1 VDAPIPILDDS
12 ILMNVRLNSSLLVCL
27 LACSVAPADD
37 ALRAR
42 NDAIIV
48 RAIERMPGYDYT
60 QDKHVRDAIERHLSR
75 SAGTAEYV
83 ALAKRFRPDDMPE
96 RLAEII
102 RSDLNDSVKVE
113 AAGLLCGVEGGPPLL
128 AEMLESEPV
137 DPAAQDESPR
147 DHPSHIRAAQVAGL
161 LGNLGNETARE
172 LLGKVVRD
180 ETKPF
185 KVRSSAISG
194 LAKNGQGQNLILQ
207 LARSGNLVPD
217 TRLLAGGLLARSNND
232 KIRQRAAEL
241 LPQPQMK
248 DQKPLAPIDELASM
262 RGDIANGQVLFRGVA
277 TCANCHLVNKFGKEV
292 GPDLSEIGSKL
303 SREAIYTSILDP
315 SAGISHNYENYV
327 VLTDSG
333 QVITGLKVSETP
345 TDVVIRTAEAIDRR
359 IPQGEIEEIKKSEKS
374 IMPENLH
381 HTFDQKGLVDIVEYM
396 TTLTKK

>member
-1 VDAPIPILDDS
+1 
-12 ILMNVRLNSSLLVCL
+12 MNVRLNSSLLACL
-27 LACSVAPADD
+27 LVCTVAAADD

-48 RAIERMPGYDYT
+48 RAIERMPGYDYS
-60 QDKHVRDAIERHLSR
+60 QDKHVLDAINRHLSR
-75 SAGTAEYV
+75 SVGTAEYV
-83 ALAKRFRPDDMPE
+83 AMAKRFRPNDMPE

-102 RSDLNDSVKVE
+102 SSDLNDSVKVE
-113 AAGLLCGVEGGPPLL
+113 AAGLLCGVEGGPQLL
-128 AEMLESEPV
+128 AEMLECEPV
-137 DPAAQDESPR
+137 DPAAQD
-147 DHPSHIRAAQVAGL
+147 PSLEDLPAQHRAAQVAGL

-180 ETKPF
+180 ETQPF
-185 KVRSSAISG
+185 KVRSRAISG

-217 TRLLAGGLLARSNND
+217 TRLLAGGLLARSNNE

-241 LPQPQMK
+241 LPQPQLK
-248 DQKPLAPIDELASM
+248 DQKPLAPIDELAAM
-262 RGDIANGQVLFRGVA
+262 RGDITNGQMLFRGVA
-277 TCANCHLVNKFGKEV
+277 TCANCHLVDKFGKEV

-303 SREAIYTSILDP
+303 SREAMYTSILDP

-333 QVITGLKVSETP
+333 QVITGVKVSETP
-345 TDVVIRTAEAIDRR
+345 TEVVIRTAEAIDRR
-359 IPQGEIEEIKKSEKS
+359 IPHAEIEEIKKSEKS

-396 TTLTKK
+396 ASLTKK